1 MKKIALV
8 IASAVAALGF
18 MVTPAFAGDMCDVY
32 EGPDKEIV
40 CGSHTEDD
48 AQNKIGTILN
58 AVFGITGIVA
68 AIVIVIGGVFYVTSQ
83 GDPGKVTRAKSTIL
97 YAVIGLII
105 SLLAFAIVNFILG
118 AMK

>member
-8 IASAVAALGF
+8 IASVIAALGF
-18 MVTPAFAGDMCDVY
+18 MAVPAYADDMCNTY
-32 EGPDKEIV
+32 NGPDKDII